1 MIKTCVC
8 NLIWIIF
15 WIMACSLLVWCW
27 DSWTWSESFSVNLYW
42 YDLEYNGKI
51 NLERVALK
59 NDDLDEIVDL
69 YQEIWDNSEYKDSLL
84 VAEKYAQWLWANAF
98 AQDNLDTLENQWLT
112 ISNVKKTQIWL
123 ERYGEIINA
132 VLVEYEITEWL
143 INEIPPLY
151 VSQIFI
157 PDENNMVL
165 MSFITEDQSSHLNA
179 STMFKNIK

>member
-1 MIKTCVC
+1 M
-8 NLIWIIF
+8 
-15 WIMACSLLVWCW
+15 
-27 DSWTWSESFSVNLYW
+27 
-42 YDLEYNGKI
+42 
-51 NLERVALK
+51 
-59 NDDLDEIVDL
+59 
-69 YQEIWDNSEYKDSLL
+69 
-84 VAEKYAQWLWANAF
+84 
-98 AQDNLDTLENQWLT
+98 
-112 ISNVKKTQIWL
+112 KKTQIWL